1 MRTRK
6 KDSAPQLGN
15 RWNEGQQL
23 CKVRWRGR
31 DPHAQTTLPFSQC
44 PLSSPHDG
52 SIRQEANIYKKKN
65 QKPMRARLPRDSGE
79 TKGGL
84 QRRRLAGWRDEI
96 FLFRV
101 PCPLRGCTA
110 ASSVRPRPPTTNHHH
125 NITACPP
132 VSPPRNQT
140 RPGVGR
146 SKVSDSPRPR
156 ERGGRPP
163 SIHPPP
169 AAASPTQ
176 TSRPMPKQGT
186 RKPPHH
192 DKAKAKAS
200 PKAGRRR
207 ECACVLRCCSK
218 HVQPSSCRWPGASC
232 RLQPTTP
239 LLQSVHQVRKEK
251 K

>member
-1 MRTRK
+1 
-6 KDSAPQLGN
+6 
-15 RWNEGQQL
+15 
-23 CKVRWRGR
+23 
-31 DPHAQTTLPFSQC
+31 
-44 PLSSPHDG
+44 
-52 SIRQEANIYKKKN
+52 
-65 QKPMRARLPRDSGE
+65 MRARLPRDSGE

-84 QRRRLAGWRDEI
+84 QRRRLAGWREET

-110 ASSVRPRPPTTNHHH
+110 ASSFRPRPPTTNHHH

-163 SIHPPP
+163 SIHPS
-169 AAASPTQ
+169 SP
-176 TSRPMPKQGT
+176 
-186 RKPPHH
+186 
-192 DKAKAKAS
+192 
-200 PKAGRRR
+200 RRR
-207 ECACVLRCCSK
+207 LSHTDISPDAKPRHAQTTTPRQGQGIPKGRTQERVCVRAALLQQTCPTL
-218 HVQPSSCRWPGASC
+218 VMPLAGASC

-239 LLQSVHQVRKEK
+239 LLQSVHQVRKESK
-251 K
+251 ARWHGQWP